1 MKIYFNL
8 KHFTAKCILFFSAAM
23 QLFTYEGMMAGEKDL
38 RIVCTEH
45 FEIIFPERSRKSA
58 EIIFDGA
65 EKVYKEVEVT
75 DPVKKHYKKM
85 YFVNNRFVG
94 GILIGDISES
104 GLFTDA
110 FQDQYTMERML

>member
-1 MKIYFNL
+1 M
-8 KHFTAKCILFFSAAM
+8 LF
-23 QLFTYEGMMAGEKDL
+23 
-38 RIVCTEH
+38 
-45 FEIIFPERSRKSA
+45 RS
-58 EIIFDGA
+58 
-65 EKVYKEVEVT
+65 T